1 MTNWQRII
9 SNLKKGEKITLLVH
23 EKPDGDCLGS
33 ALALGLQLKYA
44 GYQPQLYLP
53 EPIPATYVFLPGT
66 ELINIYRKKQLP
78 SGEPVIAVDCADPG
92 RIQYPLPQGCPIIN
106 IDHHCSNN
114 FFGDY
119 YLVDPSAAA
128 TGEIIFTLL
137 KEAKVT
143 INPQAA
149 TCLYVAILAD
159 TGSFSYSN
167 TTAKTFQ
174 IAAELLE
181 IGCDIELIRE
191 NFFDKRP
198 LQELLNIKLT
208 LTKMQFTGNNRIVWS
223 AMSYQELAAQ
233 NLLSTDTDSALN
245 LMRSVEG
252 VEAAIIFREIEPGK
266 VKISFRS
273 QKQLDV
279 NLLAGEF
286 GGGGHTRAAGC
297 SIEGNLETIISSV
310 IKRTEDYLR
319 IQKRAL
325 QGGDGNKHCYKI

>member
-1 MTNWQRII
+1 MSNWQRII
-9 SNLKKGEKITLLVH
+9 DNLKKGEKVTLLVH

-33 ALALGLQLKYA
+33 ALALGLQLKDA
-44 GYQPQLYLP
+44 GYEPQLYLP
-53 EPIPATYVFLPGT
+53 EPIPATYAFLPGT

-78 SGEPVIAVDCADPG
+78 AGQPVIAVDCADPG
-92 RIQYPLPQGCPIIN
+92 RIQYPLPQGSPIIN

-114 FFGDY
+114 FFGDF

-137 KEAKVT
+137 TEANVT
-143 INPQAA
+143 INPHAA

-174 IAAELLE
+174 IAAKLLE

-208 LTKMQFTGNNRIVWS
+208 LTKMQFTGNNRIAWS
-223 AMSYQELAAQ
+223 ALSYQELAAED
-233 NLLSTDTDSALN
+233 LLYIDTDSVLN

-279 NLLAGEF
+279 NMLASEF
-286 GGGGHTRAAGC
+286 GGGGHARAAGC
-297 SIEGNLETIISSV
+297 SIDGQLETIITSV
-310 IKRTEDYLR
+310 IKRAEEYLR
-319 IQKRAL
+319 LQKSSR
-325 QGGDGNKHCYKI
+325 QGGDGNKHCGKL